1 MKRVKKVLLPVAL
14 VAILVVSVFGFFGCG
29 SKVKFETWNDCVAL
43 NELKGYVKEVTD
55 KNSASFIPVEDRI
68 AVFDMDGTLC
78 GELFPEYLEY
88 LLLEYRGLEDPTY
101 KDKASEFVKTVA
113 SEIREAGKNYK
124 TPSIPEYDIR
134 HGTAQAEAFAGMTPE
149 AFTQYVKT
157 FLQRDAQGF
166 TGLKYADSI
175 YKPMIE
181 VVAFLQENGFKTYVV
196 SGSDRMICRAVA
208 CEKLNIP
215 ENQVIG
221 MDVTL
226 VATNEPEALTN
237 EGYQYNNL
245 HYQFNDEYYKN
256 DGEKDV
262 LVRGDSLW
270 IKNLKMNKVF
280 QIAQEIGKQ
289 PVLSFGNSSG
299 DVSMHE
305 YTVTNNKYKAKAFML
320 VADDAE
326 RDHAD
331 LEEGKKR
338 LASWEKYGYTVI
350 SMKNDFKTIYG
361 EGVVCTK

>member
-1 MKRVKKVLLPVAL
+1 MKFVKKAIVVLLIVAV
-14 VAILVVSVFGFFGCG
+14 VAGVTACANG
-29 SKVKFETWNDCVAL
+29 KDAVKFDTWNECTAL
-43 NELKGYVKEVTD
+43 TSLKEYVKAVTD
-55 KNSASFIPVEDRI
+55 KNSKEYIPVEDRI

-88 LLLEYRGLEDPTY
+88 LLLAYRCLDDPTY
-101 KDKASEFVKTVA
+101 QASEDLVEVA
-113 SEIREAGKNYK
+113 TEIREAGKNYK
-124 TPSIPEYDIR
+124 TPAIPEYDVR
-134 HGTAQAEAFAGMTPE
+134 HGKAQAKAFAGMTPNE
-149 AFTQYVKT
+149 FIQYVKT
-157 FLQRDAQGF
+157 FLQQDAQGF

-181 VVAFLQENGFKTYVV
+181 VVTYLQQNDFTCYVV

-208 CEKLNIP
+208 CEALNLP
-215 ENQVIG
+215 ENQIIG

-226 VATNEPEALTN
+226 VATNEPTYENN
-237 EGYQYNNL
+237 EGYHYNNL
-245 HYQFNDEYYKN
+245 HYQFND
-256 DGEKDV
+256 GGKDT

-305 YTVTNNKYKAKAFML
+305 YTVTDNKYRSMAFML
-320 VADDAE
+320 IADDAE

-331 LEEGKKR
+331 LTETAKR
-338 LASWEKYGYTVI
+338 KAQWETRGYTII

-361 EGVVCTK
+361 EGVTMTK